1 MRLVVTGHPRGAV
14 GICSLRGDWAERRSN
29 RVGELVESGS
39 ELVDSSTFQDSFAA
53 DKAKPAFSVNQ
64 GEFKEVVS
72 CTTEHSRGMSRE
84 INVAHGVLFA
94 DTEVDIAMSEAK
106 LDITVRVLSVV
117 PVLPHVE
124 ADHDDLSGEASCPFG
139 SCPAALPA
147 FKVVLLECRPSSRQ
161 KAFKKTLGAND
172 LLGADGVQQ
181 RGAVLRMDVA
191 ADVLVGCR
199 GAYHPKELKNC
210 LGQVRCSI
218 FFLHPGA

>member
-1 MRLVVTGHPRGAV
+1 M
-14 GICSLRGDWAERRSN
+14 
-29 RVGELVESGS
+29 GELVESGS

-72 CTTEHSRGMSRE
+72 CTTEHSRSMSRE
-84 INVAHGVLFA
+84 INVAHGVFFA

-191 ADVLVGCR
+191 ADVLVGCQ
-199 GAYHPKELKNC
+199 GAYHPKELKDC

-218 FFLHPGA
+218 LFLHPGA